1 MMSRHH
7 FSCRDFSS
15 WYCTFEQLST
25 DVMTSTQVLCALI
38 LLVVMSRHQSS
49 GRDISFC
56 CYRLHWSFLMSRLQL
71 FCRDITLLDFCSFL
85 NCSFFA
91 SCHELHQFTFNFP
104 DVVTS
109 ELNCVGLKTA
119 STAQPVAFISALL
132 LIAFLSTYCCI
143 FLLSSSFPAND
154 KLVSFFLILYINY
167 SILIENQTEKWTKK
181 R

>member
-15 WYCTFEQLST
+15 WHCSFERASP
-25 DVMTSTQVLCALI
+25 DVMTSTQVFCTLP
-38 LLVVMSRHQSS
+38 LLVVMSQHQSS
-49 GRDISFC
+49 CRDISLC
-56 CYRLHWSFLMSRLQL
+56 CCKLHWLLLMSRLQP
-71 FCRDITLLDFCSFL
+71 FCRDITLFNFCSFL
-85 NCSFFA
+85 SCSCFA

-109 ELNCVGLKTA
+109 ELSCVGLKTA
-119 STAQPVAFISALL
+119 SMTQPFDFISALL
-132 LIAFLSTYCCI
+132 LTAFLSTYCCI

-154 KLVSFFLILYINY
+154 KLVSFFIILHINY
-167 SILIENQTEKWTKK
+167 SILTENQTEKWTKK